1 MPAKS
6 TKIAPKLG
14 RRDVNA
20 ACIVIRIDPAK
31 FAVRETALCLS
42 TKTNLMFN
50 KRRLAAGRAAV
61 LAALFKIYPEL
72 DNNFSRA
79 TAAFRAGDELG
90 EPDWDY
96 FNELGAQ
103 ALGIP
108 RRDIKGEL
116 K

>member
-1 MPAKS
+1 MATKS
-6 TKIAPKLG
+6 TKFAFKLN

-31 FAVRETALCLS
+31 FAVRETAHCLS
-42 TKTNLMFN
+42 TKTALMFN
-50 KRRLAAGRAAV
+50 KRRLAAGRSAV
-61 LAALFKIYPEL
+61 IAALFKIYPEL
-72 DNNFSRA
+72 DNNFGRV

-108 RRDIKGEL
+108 RREVKGER